1 MRLKVNGEQR
11 ELQATT
17 IALLLQELEMPSI
30 GIAVARNGKVV
41 RRDDNAA
48 TPLEEDDEIE
58 IIRAVQGG

>member
-41 RRDDNAA
+41 RRDDHAA
-48 TPLEEDDEIE
+48 TPLEENDEIE